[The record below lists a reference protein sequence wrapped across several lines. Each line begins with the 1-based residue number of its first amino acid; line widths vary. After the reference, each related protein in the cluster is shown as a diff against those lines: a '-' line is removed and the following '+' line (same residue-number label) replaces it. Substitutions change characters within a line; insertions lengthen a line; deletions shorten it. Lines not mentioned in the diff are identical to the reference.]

1 MELTNERGQGDQPHE
16 QLRNG
21 RVSLTFSVNAPLG
34 GGGLSLGATELASFR
49 KAPHACTTNGLTR
62 QRGCESH

>member
-1 MELTNERGQGDQPHE
+1 MELRNECGQGNQPHE

-21 RVSLTFSVNAPLG
+21 RASLTFSVNAPLG